1 MSYKELL
8 SCLAIIYHGSER
20 ERMLRM
26 LIDLKLTNSIIHKN
40 YFSSV
45 LYAILTQAG
54 TLNWYEVETFIR
66 QCGDE
71 LSDDSRNI
79 FRQDDFVSQEQF
91 LQWLDKEKEHQIK
104 LINWLDDQQ
113 RLRDIQMFA
122 IEKIFDKHSI
132 LAGVTHCT

>member
-20 ERMLRM
+20 ERMLRT

-54 TLNWYEVETFIR
+54 TLNWYEVET
-66 QCGDE
+66 
-71 LSDDSRNI
+71 S
-79 FRQDDFVSQEQF
+79 
-91 LQWLDKEKEHQIK
+91 
-104 LINWLDDQQ
+104 
-113 RLRDIQMFA
+113 
-122 IEKIFDKHSI
+122 FDKMI
-132 LAGVTHCT
+132 LFHKNNFCNG